1 MKLVITNNGLN
12 LMNQT
17 QADGATQFWIGY
29 YGLAYVPD
37 EKRFSID
44 DTTPAADPISP
55 DMNVLTLTGDNI
67 YNIFQG
73 SMTPVGF
80 DTDIGDSAAY
90 RLFNECMY
98 TANVAQKFRYV
109 LDEDGNNQL
118 VVFADSEVFDKSQEA
133 GLVEYQRYQ
142 GTHLDSGTNEP
153 TASELPV
160 PAPLYYLGE
169 PVNYNVSD
177 EYAEGIVSKD
187 AISSDTR
194 VYKGNAE
201 GEPPEVTEEPTH
213 AWNGN
218 DNKYSWTDSEGH
230 TYGTSLST
238 TGLFKNLN
246 SYWQYQSVS
255 NFNRFHAPANT
266 NGYFVDYEPAC
277 RNLAKATRLFP
288 ISHYDVI
295 NEQKNEQVA
304 NVQYTVS
311 LDLGDVFSKVSNR
324 STAYYQPNGDN
335 TKLVPVEQSDIKKNY
350 RMGVKFNRIGIYAV
364 RVSLRAFDAEAS
376 GNTNCGNHSIQMQI
390 VGNEEPVLF
399 AVMDLPSPIVLSE
412 DGIQKYVFKFQMKM
426 TDRSALV
433 TDSSVYYNLYENDA
447 ITWYKNQL
455 IANASTA
462 EAVTTLGVQ
471 MAYLRQ
477 QINDMN
483 GGNSACG
490 IGDDGDRY
498 ALEGHTH
505 DYLKNI
511 VDSTATGNGA
521 VRGIYTQQE
530 GRPLKFYRTDGR
542 SIIYDE
548 TLQKI
553 RYSDDPTGEEEVP
566 FLVNTASYTSGNY
579 SMTLGSDSATMGS
592 HSINMSDYG
601 IIGSDS
607 KGVLMLGGTGKID
620 SYNDHHLAASTARN
634 TIIASDEGE
643 FSHIRGSMWLS
654 CGTGEIICSGSV
666 LHTVAVG
673 KNDITN
679 NLFNRY
685 SNIENGLIGYTKSGY
700 STENLFIGYN
710 RVMSDTFDC
719 VIAGSGERGSQQSV
733 SAYNPFSDIDAESM
747 KNSNFRDDRDVF
759 PSVGNGVSR
768 VMSAGFGVTYGSSLS
783 DSLVIGRNST
793 TPVDTANSIMVG
805 SRQNTATPYYSPS
818 IVLTVD
824 EFNERYGEGSSY
836 PYPSNDPI
844 WINSAK
850 PSTDAS
856 RYGDVVVIG
865 SGELTFRDGQGTGTI
880 KSRNVKGV
888 TLYISYSSYIWNTGV
903 TIGSDN
909 SDSTVFGDG
918 ARAHQY
924 ADLYR
929 TAGHSKNMIM
939 LGDDINVG
947 YGSETSIVLGDYS
960 GTRKITFK
968 NSFVNFLGDR
978 EAFNRNSTSGPC
990 STFDNI
996 WWIGHAKG
1004 EADGSNFTGHVV
1016 AAQADSLYD
1025 SGVYRDRFVFIGEN
1039 DKEFAHSYWYGMS
1052 SSDRPLDIAKYP
1064 NSLEWEYS
1072 YQDVYQTTKSP
1083 MIYTGGLALGG
1094 YGTVDCNFMLL
1105 KVGYSRTSSYS
1116 PQSTFKPTCYQGI
1129 NTNNNMVTGNS
1140 NISKI
1145 IRCDDVNGPWVS
1157 TDENT
1162 TYIERPAEYSLG
1174 ILPSGTTELSY
1185 QLSAGTTIKD
1195 GTDVIFSIYMQD
1207 PTHNTWSTGDP
1218 LTTVTATVSESG
1230 LCTATLPA
1238 GFSTD
1243 TICKVSYTGISDDG
1257 LTVYDY
1263 YNPSR
1268 SGEHHFMM
1276 DSPFKGMALVVQDK
1290 QELDGTLHVGL
1301 GEVMG
1306 GTTCHGNKKYIR
1318 VQCGYVSSNVKLV
1331 ITGSVRCD
1339 LEFPARYNST
1349 EQDLN
1354 HRYDFVSKSNG
1365 FEFHGS
1371 VTFTQSGNTG
1381 TKPDTSANPIVA
1393 ELSSLHF
1400 FFDLDEGYMIFMEP
1414 NPSGSTTNIDFTNNS
1429 DNFARGYGGHKLIP
1443 SYFYTKGATA
1453 FQMFPKFSRIVVYP
1467 SGDNLSYADSHKYD
1481 MAQDSMYKLTP
1492 VEWYNTSGWMIHTDS
1507 GDMKD
1512 THPVCIEELDLGDNY
1527 SEGIVI
1533 L

>member
-12 LMNQT
+12 LMSQT

-44 DTTPAADPISP
+44 DTTPAEDAISP
-55 DMNVLTLTGDNI
+55 DMNVLTTTGDNI
-67 YNIFQG
+67 YNIVQG

-109 LDEDGNNQL
+109 LDENGNNQL

-142 GTHLDSGTNEP
+142 GTHLDSGTNEL
-153 TASELPV
+153 TTSELPV

-218 DNKYSWTDSEGH
+218 NNKYSWTDSEGH

-304 NVQYTVS
+304 NVKYTVS

-376 GNTNCGNHSIQMQI
+376 GNTNCGNHNIQMQI
-390 VGNEEPVLF
+390 VGNADPVLF

-412 DGIQKYVFKFQMKM
+412 DGIQKYVFNFQMKM
-426 TDRSALV
+426 SDRSALV

-477 QINDMN
+477 QINDIN

-511 VDSTATGNGA
+511 VDSNATGNGA
-521 VRGIYTQQE
+521 VRGIYTQSE

-542 SIIYDE
+542 SIIYDD

-553 RYSDDPTGEEEVP
+553 RYADDPTGEEEVQ
-566 FLVNTASYTSGNY
+566 FFVNSASYTSGNY

-601 IIGSDS
+601 IIGSES
-607 KGVLMLGGTGKID
+607 KGVLMLGGTGKING
-620 SYNDHHLAASTARN
+620 YNDHHLAALKATNS
-634 TIIASDEGE
+634 IIAADEGE
-643 FSHIRGSMWLS
+643 FDFIRGSMWMG

-666 LHTVAVG
+666 LHTLAVG
-673 KNDITN
+673 KNDVTN
-679 NLFNRY
+679 NLFNRF
-685 SNIENGLIGYTKSGY
+685 SNIENGILGYTNSGS
-700 STENLFIGYN
+700 STENLFVGYN
-710 RVMSDTFDC
+710 RVMSDVDSC
-719 VIAGSGERGSQQSV
+719 VIVGSGDRSTQQFV
-733 SAYNPFSDIDAESM
+733 SAYNPFSDMDAESM

-759 PSVGNGVSR
+759 PSVGYGVYR
-768 VMSAGFGVTYGSSLS
+768 VMSAGFEVTYGSSLS
-783 DSLVIGRNST
+783 ESLVLGKNST
-793 TPVDTANSIMVG
+793 TPVATANSIMVG
-805 SRQNTATPYYSPS
+805 SRQNTALPFFSPS

-824 EFNERYGEGSSY
+824 EFNERYGEDSPN

-850 PSTDAS
+850 SATDPSKN
-856 RYGDVVVIG
+856 GDVVVIG

-880 KSRNVKGV
+880 KRRDVKGV
-888 TLYISYSSYIWNTGV
+888 TLYISYSSYIWNWGV
-903 TIGSDN
+903 TIGNENDPN
-909 SDSTVFGDG
+909 LPDFGDG
-918 ARAHQY
+918 AHARQY

-939 LGDDINVG
+939 VGDDINVG
-947 YGSETSIVLGDYS
+947 YGSENSIVLGDYS
-960 GTRKITFK
+960 GTRKITLK
-968 NSFVNFLGDR
+968 NSFVNFLGDHY
-978 EAFNRNSTSGPC
+978 AFDRNSTSGPC
-990 STFDNI
+990 STFDNV

-1004 EADGSNFTGHVV
+1004 EAENGDFTGHIIG
-1016 AAQADSLYD
+1016 AQTDSLYD
-1025 SGVYRDRFVFIGEN
+1025 SGVYRDRFVFIGDN

-1052 SSDRPLDIAKYP
+1052 RSDRPFDIVNYP
-1064 NSLEWEYS
+1064 NSLDWEYS

-1083 MIYTGGLALGG
+1083 MIYTGGIALGG

-1105 KVGYSRTSSYS
+1105 KVGYSRTGTYN

-1129 NTNNNMVTGNS
+1129 NTNNNIVTGTD

-1145 IRCDDVNGPWVS
+1145 IRCDDVNGPWYS
-1157 TDENT
+1157 TAENT
-1162 TYIERPAEYSLG
+1162 TYIERPVATYVAA
-1174 ILPSGTTELSY
+1174 LPAGTTELSY
-1185 QLSAGTTIKD
+1185 QLSEGTRIKD
-1195 GTDVIFSIYMQD
+1195 GTNVVFKIYPQHHLYD
-1207 PTHNTWSTGDP
+1207 DDYL
-1218 LTTVTATVSESG
+1218 LTTVTASVEDG
-1230 LCTATLPA
+1230 LCTATLPSS
-1238 GFSTD
+1238 FDID
-1243 TICKVSYTGISDDG
+1243 TECTIYYTGTSENG

-1306 GTTCHGNKKYIR
+1306 GTYCHGNKKYIH
-1318 VQCGYVSSNVKLV
+1318 VQCGYVQQNVKLV

-1339 LEFPARYNST
+1339 LEFPARYDSA

-1354 HRYDFVSKSNG
+1354 HRYDFEAKSNG

-1371 VTFTQSGNTG
+1371 VTFTQLGNTG

-1414 NPSGSTTNIDFTNNS
+1414 NPQGETTNIDFTNNS

-1443 SYFYTKGATA
+1443 TYFYTKGAA
-1453 FQMFPKFSRIVVYP
+1453 SFQMFPKFSRIVVYP
-1467 SGDNLSYADSHKYD
+1467 SGDDLSYIDHHKYD
-1481 MAQDSMYKLTP
+1481 MTQDSMYKLTP
-1492 VEWYNTSGWMIHTDS
+1492 VEWYNTSGWMVHTDS
-1507 GDMKD
+1507 GDMED
-1512 THPVCIEELDLGDNY
+1512 THPVCIEQLALGDNS
-1527 SEGIVI
+1527 SEGIVTQ
-1533 L
+1533 